1 VKEEGF
7 SAKESRGGEG
17 EERTDRLEVQ
27 KGRRVVVL
35 LLSLMWTFLESWEVR
50 ERLCSQR

>member
-1 VKEEGF
+1 MKEEGF

-27 KGRRVVVL
+27 KGRKVVML
-35 LLSLMWTFLESWEVR
+35 LLNLMWTSLESWQVR
-50 ERLCSQR
+50 ERLCR